1 MVASKIFFWADVRSV
16 LILYG
21 IAQFAQSPASQR
33 CAFWS
38 NEEQAK
44 AVVMAIKDIQKYIDD
59 QGLVE
64 TSDEESEKPIY
75 RRPGFEGIRGFREIE
90 KIFSHFIREHRDAK
104 RLNRAQVGMMVGLH
118 ETIFAR
124 YERAFSKLQATR
136 LIHLC
141 EILDCSPVEMIHAAA
156 PHFFG
161 ATRKEADEKLK
172 LMLRILDMP
181 PATAS
186 SLLSMIE
193 GLAGDG
199 SHADSASAT

>member
-1 MVASKIFFWADVRSV
+1 
-16 LILYG
+16 
-21 IAQFAQSPASQR
+21 
-33 CAFWS
+33 
-38 NEEQAK
+38 
-44 AVVMAIKDIQKYIDD
+44 MAIKDVQKYIDEY
-59 QGLVE
+59 GLVE

-75 RRPGFEGIRGFREIE
+75 RKPGFEGIRSFGEME
-90 KIFSHFIREHRDAK
+90 QIFSQFIREHRDAK

-161 ATRKEADEKLK
+161 ESRKEADDKLK
-172 LMLRILDMP
+172 LVLRILDMP
-181 PATAS
+181 ASTAS

-193 GLAGDG
+193 GLVGEDRG
-199 SHADSASAT
+199 SGQPSR

>member
-1 MVASKIFFWADVRSV
+1 MV
-16 LILYG
+16 LI
-21 IAQFAQSPASQR
+21 SQWKR
-33 CAFWS
+33 PTG
-38 NEEQAK
+38 AK
-44 AVVMAIKDIQKYIDD
+44 TRVTATCFCRQQERAEAVAMAIKDVQTYIEENR
-59 QGLVE
+59 LVE
-64 TSDEESEKPIY
+64 TTDEESEKPIY
-75 RRPGFEGIRGFREIE
+75 RKPGFEGIRSFGEME
-90 KIFSHFIREHRDAK
+90 QIFSQFIREHRDAK

-124 YERAFSKLQATR
+124 YERAFSKLQVTR

-161 ATRKEADEKLK
+161 ESRKEADDKLN

-181 PATAS
+181 ASTAS

-193 GLAGDG
+193 GLVGDRDP
-199 SHADSASAT
+199 SKE

>member
-1 MVASKIFFWADVRSV
+1 
-16 LILYG
+16 
-21 IAQFAQSPASQR
+21 
-33 CAFWS
+33 
-38 NEEQAK
+38 
-44 AVVMAIKDIQKYIDD
+44 MAIKDVQKYIEE

-64 TSDEESEKPIY
+64 TTDAESEKPIY
-75 RRPGFEGIRGFREIE
+75 RKPGFEGIRSFGEME
-90 KIFSHFIREHRDAK
+90 QIFSQFIREHRDAK

-156 PHFFG
+156 PHLFG
-161 ATRKEADEKLK
+161 ETRKEADDKLK

-181 PATAS
+181 ASTAS
-186 SLLSMIE
+186 SLLSMIV
-193 GLAGDG
+193 GLVGEDG
-199 SHADSASAT
+199 GRSNPA

>member
-1 MVASKIFFWADVRSV
+1 
-16 LILYG
+16 
-21 IAQFAQSPASQR
+21 
-33 CAFWS
+33 
-38 NEEQAK
+38 
-44 AVVMAIKDIQKYIDD
+44 MAIKDVQKYIDD
-59 QGLVE
+59 HGLVK

-75 RRPGFEGIRGFREIE
+75 RRPGFEGIRGFAEME
-90 KIFSHFIREHRDAK
+90 QVFSRFIREHRDAQ
-104 RLNRAQVGMMVGLH
+104 RLNRAQVGMMIGLH

-136 LIHLC
+136 LVHLC
-141 EILDCSPVEMIHAAA
+141 EILDCSPLEMIHAAA

-161 ATRKEADEKLK
+161 ESRKEADDKLK
-172 LMLRILDMP
+172 LMLRILAMP

-199 SHADSASAT
+199 SQGDSASQP

>member
-1 MVASKIFFWADVRSV
+1 MSNWLSSEAIGANWGEDACQADALLGQQGTGRT
-16 LILYG
+16 
-21 IAQFAQSPASQR
+21 AA
-33 CAFWS
+33 
-38 NEEQAK
+38 
-44 AVVMAIKDIQKYIDD
+44 MAIKDVQKYIEG

-64 TSDEESEKPIY
+64 TTDAESVKPIY
-75 RRPGFEGIRGFREIE
+75 RKPGFEGIRSFGEME
-90 KIFSHFIREHRDAK
+90 QIFSQFIREHRDAK

-156 PHFFG
+156 PHLFG
-161 ATRKEADEKLK
+161 ETRKEADDKLK

-181 PATAS
+181 ASTAS
-186 SLLSMIE
+186 SLLSMIV
-193 GLAGDG
+193 GLVGEDG
-199 SHADSASAT
+199 RSDPA